1 MTNNDLWKLP
11 GIGGELQE
19 IYMQT
24 AQVPDY
30 RFSWAAAVSLF
41 SVIGS
46 RVYCTPS
53 RNYTPIS
60 MMVLARSSSGKNGI
74 MTFISECLKQSGLSQ
89 LSKNPAGCSSKQ
101 GLFGILKECP
111 SQIIVID
118 ESGIHRQAGKGD
130 AHAIGLK
137 GAIMSLVTNSEGSF
151 SLPATSER
159 GLSSKDKETKRKY
172 EQPIE
177 HPALTY
183 LELSTGEKLLQQ
195 VTPDDISSGEL
206 GRYLILA
213 DSGEMPTLAETDPP
227 KIDLPDHIRYVL
239 SAIRYGSGDLTDDQ
253 AYQSAKDIMWNERS
267 HAPPE
272 LRSLL
277 LPSEADIKNRIKDLI
292 ANQAGFLKN
301 SPDNP
306 DRPPVPVVFEWECE
320 NMRNDLFLILQ
331 RQLLG
336 KYWAKDNALHSKQH
350 ENAMRLSLIYS
361 LMDADTRER
370 RVVAR
375 EHALKAIEVV
385 NYLINETDKKIV
397 PQIANS
403 DVHRAIKVVVEVIKS
418 GKGKAVGYESWRDVR
433 AWRDLDST
441 PKKMSVLD
449 SLGDYSILA
458 VKNENQAR
466 NSKFNVNSYVWI
478 DEEEN
483 IEELFKDFQTTKQEV
498 TI

>member
-1 MTNNDLWKLP
+1 MTNNDLWTLP

-30 RFSWAAAVSLF
+30 RFSWVAVVSLF
-41 SVIGS
+41 SVVGS
-46 RVYCTPS
+46 RVYRTPS
-53 RNYTPIS
+53 RNYTPLS
-60 MMVLARSSSGKNGI
+60 MMVLARSSSGKNHI
-74 MTFISECLKQSGLSQ
+74 MSFISECLKQSGLSQ
-89 LSKNPAGCSSKQ
+89 LSLNPTGCSSKQ
-101 GLFGILKECP
+101 GLFGILKRVP

-118 ESGIHRQAGKGD
+118 EAGHGRQAGKGD
-130 AHAIGLK
+130 AHAIALK
-137 GAIMSLVTNSEGSF
+137 GSIMSLVTNAEGTF

-159 GLSSKDKETKRKY
+159 GLSDKDRKAKRTY
-172 EQPIE
+172 ESPIQ

-195 VTPDDISSGEL
+195 VTPGDISSGEL

-213 DSGEMPTLAETDPP
+213 DSGEMPTLAENDPP
-227 KIDLPDHIRYVL
+227 KIDLPDHIRYAL
-239 SAIRYGSGDLTDDQ
+239 SAIRYGSGNLTDAQ
-253 AYQSAKDIMWNERS
+253 AYQAAKDIMWNERS
-267 HAPPE
+267 LVPPE

-277 LPSEADIKNRIKDLI
+277 LPSEGDIQNRVKDLI
-292 ANQAGFLKN
+292 DNEPGFLNN

-306 DRPPVPVVFEWECE
+306 DRPPVPVVFEWEDE
-320 NMRNDLFLILQ
+320 TTRNGIFLTLQ

-350 ENAMRLSLIYS
+350 EIAMRLSLIYS
-361 LMDADTRER
+361 LMDKYTRER
-370 RVVAR
+370 RIVGR

-385 NYLINETDKKIV
+385 NYLIDETDKKIV

-403 DVHRAIKVVVEVIKS
+403 DVHRAIKVVVEVIKA
-418 GKGKAVGYESWRDVR
+418 GAGKAVGYESWRNMR
-433 AWRDLDST
+433 AWRDLDSSQ
-441 PKKMSVLD
+441 KKMSVLD
-449 SLGDYSILA
+449 SLQDYSIIS

-466 NSKFNVNSYVWI
+466 TSKFNANSYVWI

-483 IEELFKDFQTTKQEV
+483 IEELFKEFQEKKQVTT
-498 TI
+498 